1 MKKEDYIKECK
12 RYTEL
17 KLLEKAGLIGSLQL
31 KVKFELMPSQEGIFR
46 KERSIKFVVDF
57 VYHDL
62 TKVSLPMIIEVVK
75 IIKTP
80 VYIIKR
86 KMMKFKG
93 FEVTEL

>member
-12 RYTEL
+12 RYSEL
-17 KLLEKAGLIGSLQL
+17 KSLEKEGLIGSLQL
-31 KVKFELMPSQEGIFR
+31 KVKFELMPSQEGGIR
-46 KERSIKFVVDF
+46 KERSVKFVADF

-62 TKVSLPMIIEVVK
+62 SKVNAPMVIEVVK
-75 IIKTP
+75 SIKTP

-86 KMMKFKG
+86 RMMKFNG